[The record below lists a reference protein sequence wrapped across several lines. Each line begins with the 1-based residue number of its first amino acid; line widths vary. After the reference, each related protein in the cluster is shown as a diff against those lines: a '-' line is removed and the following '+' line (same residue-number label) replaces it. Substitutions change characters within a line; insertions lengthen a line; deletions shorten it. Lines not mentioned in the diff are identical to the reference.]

1 MRAKELLR
9 SVRPLRQELK
19 LLRQQENLMF
29 SPKAVSYDGI
39 KVQTS
44 PEDRMFETVEAIK
57 RLGRLIQ
64 DKENELAMK
73 QLEAMTMIYSL
84 NNSDY
89 RKLLLLYYIDGDKP
103 KKWNEVAELM
113 GYSES
118 RVKHLHGWAL
128 QELDGKVSTQ
138 KHY

>member
-44 PEDRMFETVEAIK
+44 PEDRMFETVEAIQ

-64 DKENELAMK
+64 DKENELALK

>member
-44 PEDRMFETVEAIK
+44 PEDRMFETVEAIQ